1 MLPDELVSV
10 LDVDRSSETRF
21 ADPALLTGLAG
32 HAPDELDLEQ
42 ERLNLAKAHDWFIEA
57 NLRGSHETSRTR
69 PLEPQDDVVSWSGY
83 GHAALDA

>member
-69 PLEPQDDVVSWSGY
+69 PLEPQDDVVSWSGS